1 LATIKIVESQAGQ
14 AGKDLDALKG
24 VTIPLKIG
32 GTFSEPTFNID
43 LEPILKAR
51 AQAELDKVKAEA
63 KTRLDTEKAETKQQ
77 AEQKEEELK
86 QELEQKREEV
96 KDKLRDKFKKLF

>member
-1 LATIKIVESQAGQ
+1 MATIKIVESQAGQ

-77 AEQKEEELK
+77 EEELK